1 VRKNQT
7 QGGSGV
13 RHFINEGPNM
23 LGDYNQNGAGNNGMR
38 EIVWLDAMPI
48 AVLSHPG
55 SPQANAIGTVAFIAT
70 DHLNTPRSRLRPA
83 IQQTASTETYS
94 GSTEVWRWDS
104 RLGAFGEVLAD
115 EDPDSNLISYSFPLR
130 FPGQYRDSESGLHHN
145 YFRDYEAGT
154 GRYVE
159 SDPIGLEGGISTF
172 LYVRGNTLLFSD
184 PTGEQTTLDRCR
196 LQPMRPECAEIL
208 PPIPRPQPKPLPI
221 SSPNPVPF
229 PRPVLPRPIGD
240 CNVNEDRYLICIAGC
255 TSTAQLGV
263 LLCKSKPIR
272 DQMQCLSMVNFK
284 LSLCLVKCGL

>member
-7 QGGSGV
+7 QGGTGV
-13 RHFINEGPNM
+13 RYFLYAGPNM
-23 LGDYNQNGAGNNGMR
+23 LGDYNQNGPGNNGMR
-38 EIVWLDAMPI
+38 EIVWLDNMPV

-70 DHLNTPRSRLRPA
+70 DHLNTPRSLLRPA

-104 RLGAFGEVLAD
+104 RLGAFGENLAE
-115 EDPDSNLISYSFPLR
+115 EDPDSNLINYSFPLR
-130 FPGQYRDSESGLHHN
+130 FPGQYRDSESGLHYN
-145 YFRDYEAGT
+145 YFRDYEAGS

-208 PPIPRPQPKPLPI
+208 PPIPRPR
-221 SSPNPVPF
+221 PVPIV
-229 PRPVLPRPIGD
+229 PPSQPSGD
-240 CNVNEDRYLICIAGC
+240 QCPKKYELCVRGC
-255 TSTAQLGV
+255 TAAALTEAERCGIRHARDPKEFSKCVAR
-263 LLCKSKPIR
+263 LLV
-272 DQMQCLSMVNFK
+272 MQE
-284 LSLCLVKCGL
+284 LCVIDCGFLYGNK